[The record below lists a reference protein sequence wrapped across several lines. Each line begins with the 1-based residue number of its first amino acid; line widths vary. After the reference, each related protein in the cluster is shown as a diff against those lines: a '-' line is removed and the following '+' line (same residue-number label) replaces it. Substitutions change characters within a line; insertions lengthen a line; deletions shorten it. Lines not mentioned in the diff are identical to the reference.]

1 MDLVR
6 LEDAVEMSII
16 FEMVIVGEAG
26 GVVVPGRS
34 RADVPPSF
42 ERDERSKFTEGH
54 AARDA
59 AHFWLD
65 LQYSS

>member
-16 FEMVIVGEAG
+16 FAMVFVAETG
-26 GVVVPGRS
+26 GVVAPGRS
-34 RADVPPSF
+34 RADVPPAF
-42 ERDERSKFTEGH
+42 ERDERSKFTDGH

>member
-16 FEMVIVGEAG
+16 FAMLLVAEAD
-26 GVVVPGRS
+26 GVVVQGRS

-42 ERDERSKFTEGH
+42 ERDERSRFTEGH